1 MGIAWKE
8 VKRLKR
14 TLKTIFILI
23 VFVVGFYLGV
33 RVGEYVTKQKMAEIL
48 NVNKSKTEN
57 IEEVEIKEIEDTEF
71 QSTSDLTNTR

>member
-14 TLKTIFILI
+14 TLKAIFILI
-23 VFVVGFYLGV
+23 IFVAGFYLGV
-33 RVGEYVTKQKMAEIL
+33 RVGEYMTKQKMAEIL

>member
-14 TLKTIFILI
+14 TLKAIFILI

>member
-1 MGIAWKE
+1 M
-8 VKRLKR
+8 KR
-14 TLKTIFILI
+14 TLKVIFILI
-23 VFVVGFYLGV
+23 IFVAGFYLGV

>member
-14 TLKTIFILI
+14 TLKAIFILI
-23 VFVVGFYLGV
+23 IFVAGFYLGV

>member
-14 TLKTIFILI
+14 TLKAIFILI
-23 VFVVGFYLGV
+23 IFVAGFYLGV

-71 QSTSDLTNTR
+71 QSTSDLTKTR

>member
-14 TLKTIFILI
+14 TLKAIFILI
-23 VFVVGFYLGV
+23 IFVVGFYLGV